1 MGKSLGEKRSRLS
14 WLNLQIRRG
23 KSGKLPGRPAETQG
37 EAAHKQKKKRVQRA
51 VRSMGDYHGQELL
64 FSALRKRRL
73 LQRHRVTLR
82 ALVELSVDACLK

>member
-37 EAAHKQKKKRVQRA
+37 EAAHKQKKKGSEGINPILCLPHP

-64 FSALRKRRL
+64 FSALRKGYVYL
-73 LQRHRVTLR
+73 NVT
-82 ALVELSVDACLK
+82 EYP

>member
-37 EAAHKQKKKRVQRA
+37 EAAHKQKKRVQRA
-51 VRSMGDYHGQELL
+51 LATS
-64 FSALRKRRL
+64 S
-73 LQRHRVTLR
+73 T
-82 ALVELSVDACLK
+82 